1 MKKIIN
7 EYNYNPFY
15 EVDDLSNFDD
25 GATLDNFEI
34 IKHKKVC
41 FVDEEYNVIVVEL
54 TKNETFYKYKSDDGV
69 LLLVSGK
76 KFYEINWNGE
86 FLNVLETSADE
97 YEIEMLDKIR
107 KSNVIYFTTQ
117 F

>member
-7 EYNYNPFY
+7 EYDYSAFY
-15 EVDDLSNFDD
+15 EVDDLSNFGDNL
-25 GATLDNFEI
+25 TLDNFTKI
-34 IKHKKVC
+34 NHKKVC
-41 FVDEEYNVIVVEL
+41 FIDEEYYILVVEL
-54 TKNETFYKYKSDDGV
+54 SKKECFYQYKDNNEV
-69 LLLVSGK
+69 LLLTSGK
-76 KFYEINWNGE
+76 KFYEINWNGK

-107 KSNVIYFTTQ
+107 KSDVIYFTTQ

>member
-7 EYNYNPFY
+7 EYDYNIFY
-15 EVDDLSNFDD
+15 EVDDLD
-25 GATLDNFEI
+25 GFGDNLSLDNFEK

-41 FVDEEYNVIVVEL
+41 FVDDDYNLLVVEL
-54 TKNETFYKYKSDDGV
+54 KKNESFYKYNDDEGI
-69 LLLVSGK
+69 LLLLSK
-76 KFYEINWNGE
+76 DKYYEINWGGE

-107 KSNVIYFTTQ
+107 KNDVIYFTTQ

>member
-1 MKKIIN
+1 MKEIIN
-7 EYNYNPFY
+7 EYGYNPFY

-25 GATLDNFEI
+25 KTTLKDFDKIN
-34 IKHKKVC
+34 HKKVC
-41 FVDEEYNVIVVEL
+41 FIDEEYNIVVVEL
-54 TKNETFYKYKSDDGV
+54 TKKESFYKYKKDDGV
-69 LLLVSGK
+69 LLVVSGK
-76 KFYEINWNGE
+76 KFYEINWNGK

-107 KSNVIYFTTQ
+107 KGDVIYFTTQ